1 MIYNAAAMSDD
12 LFPRQ
17 TRAVVSLTSLYM
29 LRMLGLF
36 MILPV
41 FALYAKDYSGS
52 TPALIGLAL
61 GAYGLSQAIL
71 QIPFGLWSD
80 RIGRR
85 PVIVIGLIMFA
96 IGSVVAATAHS
107 IEMVIVGRLL
117 QGSGAISGTLM
128 AYVADF
134 TSEKNRTKAMAMIGA
149 SIGVSFGL
157 SLVLGPMLSAYGGVA
172 AIFWV
177 TGLLSCLG
185 LFVIYFAVPALPKSG
200 YISREVRAVPEL
212 LSASFADKNLLR
224 LNGGIFTLHFVLM
237 STFLVLPVLLQ
248 DVEGLP
254 RAHHWQAYLPLMFFS
269 FVAMLPAMI
278 LAEKKQAVKTVFVA
292 AIATLALALLL
303 LSFWHMQ
310 RIPMLILYFIFFTA
324 FNLLEAMLP
333 SLISKTAAAGSRGTA
348 MGVYST
354 SQFLGAFCG
363 GAVGGLILQFGNV
376 MMLFMAG
383 GFLTCGWLI
392 YAVSMAKP
400 LPLKNMAL
408 LLKEVDGD
416 ISEKLLD
423 IAGVEEV
430 MVIPEQRRAYIKVN
444 EKELDRAAL
453 EKLAH

>member
-1 MIYNAAAMSDD
+1 MTDD

-17 TRAVVSLTSLYM
+17 TRAVISLTSLYM

-41 FALYAKDYSGS
+41 FALYAHEFTGS
-52 TPALIGLAL
+52 TPALVGFAL

-80 RIGRR
+80 RFGRR
-85 PVIVIGLIMFA
+85 PLIVIGLVLFA
-96 IGSVVAATAHS
+96 VGSVVAALAHS
-107 IEMVIVGRLL
+107 IYMVIVGRLL

-128 AYVADF
+128 AYVADL
-134 TSEKNRTKAMAMIGA
+134 TSEKNRTKAMAVIGA
-149 SIGVSFGL
+149 SIGISFGV
-157 SLVLGPMLSAYGGVA
+157 SLILGPMLSAYGGVP

-177 TGLLSCLG
+177 TALLSAIG
-185 LFVIYFAVPALPKSG
+185 LVVMHFLVPRLPTGG
-200 YISREVRAVPEL
+200 YTSREVRAVPEL
-212 LSASFADKNLLR
+212 LGISFTDINLLR
-224 LNGGIFTLHFVLM
+224 LNAGIFSLHFVLM

-254 RAHHWQAYLPLMFFS
+254 RAHHWQVYLPLMFFS
-269 FVAMLPAMI
+269 FLAMVPAMVV
-278 LAEKKQAVKTVFVA
+278 AEKKQQVKPVFVG
-292 AIATLALALLL
+292 AIALMATTLFLLSAWHRERLPMLAL
-303 LSFWHMQ
+303 
-310 RIPMLILYFIFFTA
+310 YFVFFTA

-333 SLISKTAAAGSRGTA
+333 SLVSKTAPAGSRGTA

-363 GAVGGLILQFGNV
+363 GAVGGLILQYGNTP
-376 MMLFMAG
+376 MLFVAG
-383 GFLTCGWLI
+383 GLVVSLWCLF
-392 YAVSMAKP
+392 AASMAKP

-408 LLKEVDGD
+408 MLKEVDNN
-416 ISEKLLD
+416 IAEKLLE

-444 EKELDRAAL
+444 EKELDRNAL
-453 EKLAH
+453 EKLAC

>member
-1 MIYNAAAMSDD
+1 MKMIYNAAPMTDD

-17 TRAVVSLTSLYM
+17 TQAVVSLTSLYM

-52 TPALIGLAL
+52 TPALIGFAL

-80 RIGRR
+80 RVGRR
-85 PVIVIGLIMFA
+85 PVIVVGLILFA
-96 IGSVVAATAHS
+96 LGSIVAAGAHS
-107 IEMVIVGRLL
+107 IYMVILGRLL

-128 AYVADF
+128 AYVADS
-134 TSEKNRTKAMAMIGA
+134 TSEKNRTKAMAVIGA
-149 SIGVSFGL
+149 SIGISFGV
-157 SLVLGPMLSAYGGVA
+157 SLILGPMLSAYGGVT

-177 TGLLSCLG
+177 TALLSGLG
-185 LFVIYFAVPALPKSG
+185 LFVIYFAVPVLPKAG
-200 YISREVRAVPEL
+200 YTSREVRAVPEL
-212 LSASFADKNLLR
+212 LGTSFADKNLLR

-254 RAHHWQAYLPLMFFS
+254 RAHHWQVYLPLMFFS
-269 FVAMLPAMI
+269 FIAMIPAM
-278 LAEKKQAVKTVFVA
+278 
-292 AIATLALALLL
+292 LL

-310 RIPMLILYFIFFTA
+310 RIPMLALYFVFFTA

-333 SLISKTAAAGSRGTA
+333 SLISKTAPAGSRGTA

-363 GAVGGLILQFGNV
+363 GAIGGLILQFGNV
-376 MMLFMAG
+376 SMLFIVGSA
-383 GFLTCGWLI
+383 LVCSWLV
-392 YAVSMAKP
+392 YALSMAKP

-408 LLKEVDGD
+408 LLKDIDGD
-416 ISEKLLD
+416 ISDKLLD

>member
-1 MIYNAAAMSDD
+1 MSDD

-41 FALYAKDYSGS
+41 FALYAKDFSGS
-52 TPALIGLAL
+52 TPALVGFAL

-96 IGSVVAATAHS
+96 VGSVVAAVAHS
-107 IEMVIVGRLL
+107 IYMIILGRLL

-128 AYVADF
+128 AYVADL
-134 TSEKNRTKAMAMIGA
+134 TSEKNRTKAMAVIGA
-149 SIGVSFGL
+149 SIGISFGV
-157 SLVLGPMLSAYGGVA
+157 SLILGPMLSAYGGVA

-177 TGLLSCLG
+177 TALLSGLG
-185 LFVIYFAVPALPKSG
+185 LFVIYFAVPVLPKTG
-200 YISREVRAVPEL
+200 YTSREVRAVPEL
-212 LSASFADKNLLR
+212 LGASFADKNLLR

-254 RAHHWQAYLPLMFFS
+254 RAHHWQVYLPLMFFS
-269 FVAMLPAMI
+269 FIAMIPAMVI
-278 LAEKKQAVKTVFVA
+278 AEKKQAVKPVFVA
-292 AIATLALALLL
+292 SIATIALALFG
-303 LSFWHMQ
+303 LSQWHMQ
-310 RIPMLILYFIFFTA
+310 RLPMLALYFVFFTA

-333 SLISKTAAAGSRGTA
+333 SLVSKTAPAGSRGTA

-363 GAVGGLILQFGNV
+363 GAIGGLILQFGNV
-376 MMLFMAG
+376 PMLFVAG
-383 GFLTCGWLI
+383 GLLATTWFACAL
-392 YAVSMAKP
+392 SMQKP
-400 LPLKNMAL
+400 LPLKNKVVVLNTVNDDTADL
-408 LLKEVDGD
+408 LLA
-416 ISEKLLD
+416 IN
-423 IAGVEEV
+423 GVEEV
-430 MVIPEQRRAYIKVN
+430 MVIPEQRRAYLKVN
-444 EKELDRAAL
+444 EKELDIAAL
-453 EKLAH
+453 EKLAY